1 MATGPRVSPKAGL
14 LLAVVAVS
22 AGAILVR
29 LSDAPS
35 SVAAFYRVLFTTL
48 PLIPVAVWRYWDH
61 FARLTRRDLL
71 FSVCSGVALALHFA
85 AWFESLSWTSV
96 AASVT
101 LVQAQP
107 VFVALGAWLLLRE
120 RVTRPMVVG
129 ILVAVIGMI
138 GMSVGDFVG
147 GVLVGPRPLYGNALA
162 LFGAVMAAGYIL
174 AGRSLRQRLALVPYV
189 VVVYG
194 ICTVSLFA
202 IVHIEGHALI
212 GYPLREWAIFV
223 GLAIGPGLFGHTVLN
238 WVLGYLESS
247 IVSVSLLGEPVGATI
262 LALVFL
268 SEVPTPIT
276 IAGGVVV
283 LIGIAITSSASGL

>member
-1 MATGPRVSPKAGL
+1 
-14 LLAVVAVS
+14 
-22 AGAILVR
+22 
-29 LSDAPS
+29 
-35 SVAAFYRVLFTTL
+35 
-48 PLIPVAVWRYWDH
+48 
-61 FARLTRRDLL
+61 
-71 FSVCSGVALALHFA
+71 
-85 AWFESLSWTSV
+85 
-96 AASVT
+96 
-101 LVQAQP
+101 
-107 VFVALGAWLLLRE
+107 
-120 RVTRPMVVG
+120 MVVG